1 MYDGVNRKC
10 TIGYVTKLKIF
21 PTNTKMFKN
30 CLLKIKNAGVFF
42 WYIINII
49 TVVTGKWIKRYI
61 LLSVSYI

>member
-49 TVVTGKWIKRYI
+49 TVVTGK
-61 LLSVSYI
+61 